1 MKLSIIL
8 HVDIVC
14 NSELLSLNVFLCGMV
29 FRRFDLQTNGNTSG
43 IYVIMCREQ
52 LLNEDFWE
60 HSRGVVNTMGHT
72 VKKKNIIKNINSLI
86 SVLVLDSRV
95 CVWMNHARGWKN
107 RQCRFFIIYCK
118 IRTRVA
124 SKEEVWQIK
133 NEPFHAWIVF
143 FPQCFSLNS

>member
-52 LLNEDFWE
+52 LLNEDF
-60 HSRGVVNTMGHT
+60 
-72 VKKKNIIKNINSLI
+72 
-86 SVLVLDSRV
+86 
-95 CVWMNHARGWKN
+95 
-107 RQCRFFIIYCK
+107 
-118 IRTRVA
+118 
-124 SKEEVWQIK
+124 
-133 NEPFHAWIVF
+133 
-143 FPQCFSLNS
+143 